1 MGGTFMQIRVADH
14 IANLLVG
21 HSIRHLFSVTGGGA
35 MHLND
40 AFGRCAD
47 LSIMYN
53 HHEQACAMAAESY
66 ARLTGQLAAVCV
78 TSGPGGTNAITGVLG
93 GWLDSIPMLVISG
106 QVRYDTTVHS
116 TGKPMR
122 QLGDQEYEI
131 TRSIAPM
138 TKYAVMVTDP
148 LTIEYHIE
156 KAIFLA
162 THGRQGPCWI
172 DVPLNIQAAMIDTDN
187 LVKYNS
193 SEDKDELPLPISPEI
208 AKEVMD
214 RLKNAKRPLILA
226 GSAIRLGHCHDA
238 FIELIDK
245 LNIPVVTAWN
255 AHDTIWNEHPL
266 YMGRPSTLGDRPGNM
281 IVQNCDVLLVLGSR
295 LNVRQISFNWK
306 QFAKDAYKISVD
318 IDPLELE
325 KPTLSL
331 DMPILGDVADLVG
344 LLNKELEGLTLPPKQ
359 SWIDACLEIKAKY
372 PVVSA
377 CYFDKKTPV
386 NPYCFMESLFD
397 KLDENEVIV
406 TSNGSACV
414 CSFQSAYIKKGQR
427 LYTNSGCASMGYG
440 LPAAIGAAIARDG
453 KSVICIEGDG
463 SIQMNLQELQTVVYH
478 HLPMKIIVL
487 NNDGY
492 HSIRQTQSGFFGP
505 PLHGVNSQSGLGFAP
520 FSKLAPAFG
529 LSYYCVDSVLTMDS
543 VLRDALGQEGPVL
556 IEVMVDSTQPF
567 APKLASRR
575 LEDGTMYSPPLDDMA
590 PFLDRDEYD
599 RALILLQESGI

>member
-1 MGGTFMQIRVADH
+1 MQIRVADH
-14 IANLLVG
+14 IANLLVK
-21 HSIRHLFSVTGGGA
+21 HDIHQLFSVTGGGA

-40 AFGRCAD
+40 AFGRNTD
-47 LSIMYN
+47 MSVLYN

-66 ARLTGQLAAVCV
+66 ARLTGKIAAVCV

-93 GWLDSIPMLVISG
+93 GWLDSIPMLVVSG

-138 TKYAVMVTDP
+138 TKYSVMVTDP

-156 KAIFLA
+156 KALFLA
-162 THGRQGPCWI
+162 LNGRPGPSWI
-172 DVPLNIQAAMIDTDN
+172 DVPLNVQSAIIDTGN
-187 LVKYNS
+187 LVKYDPA
-193 SEDKDELPLPISPEI
+193 EDAGELPAPITAEI
-208 AKEVMD
+208 AHEVIEK
-214 RLKNAKRPLILA
+214 LKNAKRPLILA
-226 GSAIRLGHCHDA
+226 GSAIRLSNSHDA
-238 FIELIDK
+238 FIK
-245 LNIPVVTAWN
+245 LVDTLSIPVVTAWN
-255 AHDTIWNEHPL
+255 AHDTIWNDHPMF
-266 YMGRPSTLGDRPGNM
+266 MGRPSTLGDRPGNM
-281 IVQNCDVLLVLGSR
+281 IVQSCDVLLVLGSR
-295 LNVRQISFNWK
+295 LNVRQISFNWTM
-306 QFAKDAYKISVD
+306 FAKNAYKIAID

-331 DMPILGDVADLVG
+331 DMPILGNVADLIG
-344 LLNKELEGLTLPPKQ
+344 RMNEELEGNPLAPQKDWL
-359 SWIDACLEIKAKY
+359 SACREIKAKY

-377 CYFDKKTPV
+377 CYFDKKSPV

-397 KLDENEVIV
+397 KLKENEVIV

-414 CSFQSAYIKKGQR
+414 CSFQAAHLKKGQR

-440 LPAAIGAAIARDG
+440 LPAAIGAAVAREG

-478 HLPMKIIVL
+478 NLPIKIIVL
-487 NNDGY
+487 NNRGY
-492 HSIRQTQSGFFGP
+492 HSIRQTQSGFFGL
-505 PLHGVNSQSGLGFAP
+505 PLHGVGPDSGIGFAP

-529 LSYYCVDSVLTMDS
+529 LAYYCVDAVDTMDS
-543 VLRDALGQEGPVL
+543 VLDKALAQDGPVL
-556 IEVMVDSTQPF
+556 IEAMIDIDQPF
-567 APKLASRR
+567 APKLASKK

-590 PFLDRDEYD
+590 PFLDRDEYKE
-599 RALILLQESGI
+599 ALELLLESQS